1 MNKWTRRGFIT
12 AGVLTTGALVV
23 GIAIR
28 PGHRAPKLA
37 GLAATG
43 EGEVLVNT
51 WVKIDADNL
60 VTAIAPHS
68 EMGQGARTALTQM
81 LADEMDADWENI
93 AYAEAPAHEEFANYA
108 LAREYIAGDKSIPR
122 FLEDTVDGVFLKLAQ
137 TDLVGQMTGGSTSI
151 RLTGQ
156 RGMRMAGAAAREM
169 IVKAAAKTWD
179 VPVREIRTERS
190 HVYHDASGQSG
201 RYADFAEEAAKHM
214 PPSQPKLKEVSE
226 YQIMGKPKQRFDIP
240 SKVDGTAMFG
250 IDADVP
256 GMKYAAVMGAP
267 VIGSTVKSV
276 DASAAEAMPGVLQVV
291 QKERFIAVVAEGYWQ
306 AQQAIHAIDAQF
318 EEGEA
323 GALDQA
329 GVYERFRT
337 AMSAAVEKGKEEKDI
352 SVGNARKAVKS
363 AARVI
368 EAEYQVPFLA
378 HAAMEPLNATVSLD
392 RDAGTAEVWTGTQ
405 NPLGTRNAV
414 AEELGLKPGNVT
426 VHNQFLGGGFGRRA
440 YPDYS
445 VMAAQIAAEC
455 DFPVKMIWSR
465 EEDTQQDWYR
475 PASVSRFKI
484 GLDEGGMPVS
494 WDQQYVDKHD
504 PEEAAHPIYNLDNAF
519 VHYIKSDHHVRYGPW
534 RSVDHTQHGFYI
546 ESIVDEMAHE
556 AGKDGYEYR
565 RALLAGKP
573 RHLAVLDAAAKA
585 SGWGKTMPD
594 GHGIGISIVESF
606 GTVCAQV
613 VEVDMTGDMPKV
625 SHVYAAADPG
635 FVVNPDGFTA
645 QIESGVIYGLT
656 AALYGEI
663 TIEAGRVVQSNFH
676 DYEIVRMDDA
686 PEIHVT
692 LINSGARL
700 GGGGEPGTPPIAPA
714 VANAI
719 FNATGKRL
727 RALPLA
733 YQDTGVA

>member
-12 AGVLTTGALVV
+12 AGVLTGGALVV
-23 GIAIR
+23 GVAIR

-37 GLAATG
+37 GMVTD
-43 EGEVLVNT
+43 EGETLVNT

-68 EMGQGARTALTQM
+68 EMGQGAPTALTQM
-81 LADEMDADWENI
+81 LADEMDADWDRVAFE
-93 AYAEAPAHEEFANYA
+93 EAPAHEDFANYA
-108 LAREYIAGDKSIPR
+108 LAREYLAGEATIPR
-122 FLEDTVDGVFLKLAQ
+122 FLDGTVDGVFLALSKSMEIQ
-137 TDLVGQMTGGSTSI
+137 ITGGSTSI

-156 RGMRMAGAAAREM
+156 RGMRIAGAAAREM
-169 IVKAAAKTWD
+169 IVKAAAKTWN
-179 VPVREIRTERS
+179 VPARELRTERS
-190 HVYHDASGQSG
+190 HVFHDASGQSG
-201 RYADFAEEAAKHM
+201 RYADFAEEAARHT
-214 PPSQPKLKEVSE
+214 PPSQPKLKEAAE

-240 SKVDGTAMFG
+240 SKVDGTAKFG
-250 IDADVP
+250 IDADLP

-267 VIGSTVKSV
+267 VIGSIIRSV
-276 DASAAEAMPGVLQVV
+276 DASAAEAMPGVIKVIHKHHFV
-291 QKERFIAVVAEGYWQ
+291 AVVADGYWQ
-306 AQQAIHAIDAQF
+306 AQQAIYALDATF
-318 EEGEA
+318 DEGEA
-323 GALDQA
+323 GTLNQE
-329 GVYERFRT
+329 GVYDKFR
-337 AMSAAVEKGKEEKDI
+337 AVMSEAVEAGTEKTDI
-352 SVGNARKAVKS
+352 SVGNARKAARS
-363 AARVI
+363 AARVF

-378 HAAMEPLNATVSLD
+378 HATMEPLNATVSID
-392 RDAGTAEVWTGTQ
+392 REAGTAQIWTGSQ

-414 AEELGLKPGNVT
+414 AEALGLKAGNVT

-440 YPDYS
+440 TPDFP
-445 VMAAQIAAEC
+445 VMAAEIAAEC

-475 PASVSRFKI
+475 LASVSRFKI
-484 GLDEGGMPVS
+484 GLDEDGMPVS

-504 PEEAAHPIYNLDNAF
+504 PPEAAHPIYNLPNAF
-519 VHYIKSDHHVRYGPW
+519 VHYIESDHHVRFGAW

-546 ESIVDEMAHE
+546 ESAVDELAHE

-585 SGWGKTMPD
+585 AGWGKTMPQ
-594 GHGIGISIVESF
+594 GHGMGISIVDSF

-613 VEVDMTGDMPKV
+613 VEVDMSSGAPRVT
-625 SHVYAAADPG
+625 HVYAAADPG
-635 FVVNPDGFTA
+635 FVINPDGFTA
-645 QIESGVIYGLT
+645 QMESGVIYGLT

-663 TIEAGRVVQSNFH
+663 SLENGRVVQSNFH
-676 DYEIVRMDDA
+676 DYEMVRMDEA

-714 VANAI
+714 LANAI
-719 FNATGKRL
+719 FNATGTRL
-727 RALPLA
+727 RSLPLA
-733 YQDTGVA
+733 NQPTGNV

>member
-23 GIAIR
+23 GVAIR

-37 GLAATG
+37 GMVADG

-68 EMGQGARTALTQM
+68 EMGQGAHTALTQM
-81 LADEMDADWENI
+81 LADEMDADWDNI
-93 AYAEAPAHEEFANYA
+93 AYLEAPAHEEFANYA
-108 LAREYIAGDKSIPR
+108 MAREYLAGDMSIPR
-122 FLEDTVDGVFLKLAQ
+122 FLDDTIDGVFLNIAKSDA
-137 TDLVGQMTGGSTSI
+137 VGQITGGSTSI

-179 VPVREIRTERS
+179 VPARELRTERS
-190 HVYHDASGQSG
+190 HVYHDGSGQSG
-201 RYADFAEEAAKHM
+201 RYADFAEEAARHM
-214 PPSQPKLKEVSE
+214 PPSQPRLKEVSE
-226 YQIMGKPKQRFDIP
+226 YQIMGQPKQRLDIP

-250 IDADVP
+250 IDVDVP
-256 GMKYAAVMGAP
+256 DMKYAAIMGAP

-276 DASAAEAMPGVLQVV
+276 DTSAAETMPGVIKIV
-291 QKERFIAVVAEGYWQ
+291 QQERFVAVVAEGYWQ
-306 AQQAIHAIDAQF
+306 AQQAVNALEASF

-323 GALDQA
+323 GTRNQEAIYD
-329 GVYERFRT
+329 GFRT
-337 AMSAAVEKGKEEKDI
+337 AMTDAVENGKEQEDI
-352 SVGNARKAVKS
+352 SVGNARKALTS
-363 AARVI
+363 AARVF
-368 EAEYQVPFLA
+368 EAEYSVPFLA
-378 HAAMEPLNATVSLD
+378 HAAMEPLNATVRID
-392 RDAGTAEVWTGTQ
+392 GNTAEVWTGTQ
-405 NPLGTRNAV
+405 NPLKTRNAV
-414 AEELGLKPGNVT
+414 AEALGFKPGDVT
-426 VHNQFLGGGFGRRA
+426 LHNQFLGGGFGRRA
-440 YPDYS
+440 MPDYP

-455 DFPVKMIWSR
+455 DFPVKLIWSR

-475 PASVSRFKI
+475 LASVSRFKV
-484 GLDEGGMPVS
+484 GLDDAGMPVS

-504 PEEAAHPIYNLDNAF
+504 PPEAAYPIYNLDNAF
-519 VHYIKSDHHVRYGPW
+519 VHYIESDHHMRFGAW

-546 ESIVDEMAHE
+546 ESAIDELAHE

-585 SGWGKTMPD
+585 AGWGKTMPES
-594 GHGIGISIVESF
+594 HGIGISIVESF
-606 GTVCAQV
+606 GTLCAQV
-613 VEVDMTGDMPKV
+613 VEVDMTGGKPKV
-625 SHVYAAADPG
+625 THVYAAADPG

-676 DYEIVRMDDA
+676 DYEIVRMDEA

-692 LINSGARL
+692 LINSGAKL

-714 VANAI
+714 LANAI
-719 FNATGKRL
+719 FNATGTRL
-727 RALPLA
+727 RSLPLA
-733 YQDTGVA
+733 YQDTGTV

>member
-23 GIAIR
+23 GVAIR

-37 GLAATG
+37 GMVADG

-68 EMGQGARTALTQM
+68 EMGQGAPTALTQM
-81 LADEMDADWENI
+81 LADEMDADWEKI
-93 AYAEAPAHEEFANYA
+93 AYQEAPAHEDFANYA
-108 LAREYIAGDKSIPR
+108 LAREFIAGDMSIPR
-122 FLEDTVDGVFLKLAQ
+122 FLDDTVDGVFLNLAKS
-137 TDLVGQMTGGSTSI
+137 DLVGQITGGSTSI

-156 RGMRMAGAAAREM
+156 RGMRIAGAAAREM
-169 IVKAAAKTWD
+169 IVKAAAKTWK
-179 VPVREIRTERS
+179 VPARELRTENS
-190 HVYHDASGQSG
+190 QVFHDGSGQSG

-214 PPSQPKLKEVSE
+214 PPSQPKLKAVSE

-250 IDADVP
+250 IDVDLP
-256 GMKYAAVMGAP
+256 DMKYAAVMGAP
-267 VIGSTVKSV
+267 VIGSTVKTV
-276 DASAAEAMPGVLQVV
+276 DASTAETMPGVVKIV
-291 QKERFIAVVAEGYWQ
+291 KKDHFVAVVADGYWQ
-306 AQQAIHAIDAQF
+306 AQQAIHALNVTFD
-318 EEGEA
+318 EGEA
-323 GALDQA
+323 GARDQD
-329 GVYERFRT
+329 GIYERFRT
-337 AMSAAVEKGKEEKDI
+337 AMTEAVDQGKEKEDI
-352 SVGNARKAVKS
+352 SHGNARKAAKS
-363 AARVI
+363 AARTF
-368 EAEYQVPFLA
+368 EAEYSVPFLA
-378 HAAMEPLNATVSLD
+378 HAAMEPLNATVRID
-392 RDAGTAEVWTGTQ
+392 GKTAEVWTGTQ
-405 NPLGTRNAV
+405 NPLLTRNAV
-414 AEELGLKPGNVT
+414 AEAIGFKTADVA

-440 YPDYS
+440 NPDYS
-445 VMAAQIAAEC
+445 IMAAQIALDC
-455 DFPVKMIWSR
+455 GFPVKMIWSR

-475 PASVSRFKI
+475 LASVSRFKV
-484 GLDEGGMPVS
+484 GLDDEGMPVS
-494 WDQQYVDKHD
+494 WEQQYVDKHD
-504 PEEAAHPIYNLDNAF
+504 PPEAAHPIYNLDNAF
-519 VHYIKSDHHVRYGPW
+519 VHYIESDHHMRFGAW

-546 ESIVDEMAHE
+546 ESAIDELAHE

-585 SGWGKTMPD
+585 AGWGKTMPD
-594 GHGIGISIVESF
+594 GHGLGISIVESF
-606 GTVCAQV
+606 GTLCAQV
-613 VEVDMTGDMPKV
+613 VEVDMTGSVPKV

-663 TIEAGRVVQSNFH
+663 TIEAGRVMQSNFH
-676 DYEIVRMDDA
+676 DYEIVRMDEA

-692 LINSGARL
+692 LINSGAKL

-714 VANAI
+714 LANAI

-727 RALPLA
+727 RTLPLA
-733 YQDTGVA
+733 YQDTGSV